1 MRMLVP
7 YKWLLLL
14 VVVALAATTALEMLP
29 PFLLRLVVDD
39 VLGEGRMNLLYI
51 LVLGY
56 AGVYLVRGVL
66 LYIQWYTQEYVG
78 QKVMFDFRRRLHDHL
93 QNLSP
98 NYFARIKT
106 GQMMSRLTGDVESL
120 QHFLGFGALLMFQMA
135 LFFVVVSIILLH
147 LNWRLTLVTL
157 ATSPLLAITVFR
169 FDRKLRPAWESV
181 REYMARLT
189 TTLQENISG
198 VRVVKAFAREETESV
213 KFSYRNREF
222 FDRNMDRARVEANAQ
237 PLLEML
243 SGMCAVL
250 LIWYG
255 GREVVLER
263 MTLGTLV
270 AFQNYLWALIWPIR
284 MMGRLV
290 NMAARALAAAP
301 RLFEILD
308 MKPEVADAPGAVELR
323 RITGHIVMEDVSFMF
338 DDGTTEVL
346 KDISLEVMPG
356 ETVAVVGGT
365 GSGKSTFIS
374 LLARFHDPT
383 QGVIRIDGY
392 DLREVKLKSLRR
404 QIGIVLQESFLF
416 STSLKENIA
425 FGNPGATME
434 EIRHAARLAQVE
446 QFIDDL
452 PHGYETLV
460 GERGVGLSGGQK
472 QRVALARALLV
483 DPQILILDEATA
495 SVDTETESQIQA
507 ALAEVMEN
515 RTTVVIAKR
524 LSTVKSADKIL
535 VLEDGRI
542 AQFGTHEE
550 LSEEEGVYQRIF
562 ASQLA
567 GQEEAAELEEVN
579 RDVRTGT
586 RH

>member
-1 MRMLVP
+1 MIVP
-7 YKWLLLL
+7 YRWLLLL
-14 VVVALAATTALEMLP
+14 VVVALVATTALEMIP
-29 PFLLRLVVDD
+29 PFLLRMVVDE
-39 VLGEGRMNLLYI
+39 VLTAGRMNLLYI
-51 LVLGY
+51 LVLSY
-56 AGVYLVRGVL
+56 AGIYLVRGVL

-120 QHFLGFGALLMFQMA
+120 QHFLGFGALLMFQMV
-135 LFFVVVSIILLH
+135 LFFVVVSIILLN

-198 VRVVKAFAREETESV
+198 VRVVKAFAREDTESL
-213 KFSYRNREF
+213 KFSYRNLEF
-222 FDRNMDRARVEANAQ
+222 FDKNMDRARVEAGAQ

-243 SGMCAVL
+243 SGLCAVL

-284 MMGRLV
+284 MMGWLV

-308 MKPEVADAPGAVELR
+308 MEPEVADAPDAVELPD
-323 RITGHIVMEDVSFMF
+323 IKGHIAMKNVSFIF
-338 DDGTTEVL
+338 DDGNSEVL
-346 KDISLEVMPG
+346 KDINLEILPG

-383 QGVIRIDGY
+383 QGQITVDGY
-392 DLREVKLKSLRR
+392 DLRDVKLKSLRR

-425 FGNPGATME
+425 FGNAEASTE
-434 EIRHAARLAQVE
+434 DIRHAARLAQVE
-446 QFIDDL
+446 QFIDEL
-452 PHGYETLV
+452 PQGYDTLV

-472 QRVALARALLV
+472 QRVSLARALLV
-483 DPQILILDEATA
+483 DPKILILDEATA

-507 ALAEVMEN
+507 ALTKVMQN

-535 VLEDGRI
+535 VLEDGQI

-550 LSEEEGVYQRIF
+550 LSDQEGVYRRIF

-567 GQEEAAELEEVN
+567 GQEEAVKMEEVDT
-579 RDVRTGT
+579 DVRAGT